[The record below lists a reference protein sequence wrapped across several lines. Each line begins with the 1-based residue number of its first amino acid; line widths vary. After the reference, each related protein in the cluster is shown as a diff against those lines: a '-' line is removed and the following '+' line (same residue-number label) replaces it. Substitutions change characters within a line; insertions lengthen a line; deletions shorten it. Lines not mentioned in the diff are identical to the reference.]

1 MKQIVV
7 EFNDEEI
14 EMLEE
19 QLQQIQDTEV
29 FDTLEDYVY
38 YATMTHCK
46 TMKIASQMMSQVGGL
61 DKIMADENVH
71 VGVINMPVQL
81 ANPDD
86 KEEFSQFL
94 NQAINEA
101 VQEFNNRNNGQLN

>member
-1 MKQIVV
+1 MRQLVI
-7 EFNDEEI
+7 EFDDDEI

-19 QLQQIQDTEV
+19 QLQQIQDAGA

-46 TMKIASQMMSQVGGL
+46 TMKTAAQMMGQVGGL
-61 DKIMADENVH
+61 DRLMSEENVH
-71 VGVINMPVQL
+71 VGVLNMPVQL
-81 ANPDD
+81 ASPDD

-94 NQAINEA
+94 NQVINDA